1 MIVVADTGPINYLVL
16 IDCVHV
22 LPALFGSVRVPTAV
36 IDELQHAAAPSP
48 VRAWAA
54 QPPEW
59 LSIVA
64 SATLPGLAHLDAG
77 EAAALSYAA
86 AVAAQGEPTLVLMD
100 EIKGR
105 RAAERMGLAVRGTLG
120 VLDLAGAQK
129 LVRTTEA
136 LTRLQ
141 ATSFHAQPHIM
152 QAFLERARQ
161 REA

>member
-22 LPALFGSVRVPTAV
+22 LPLLFGSVRVPTAV
-36 IDELQHAAAPSP
+36 IEELRHGSAPSA

-54 QPPEW
+54 QPPGW

-64 SATLPGLAHLDAG
+64 SATLPDLSHLDAG

-86 AVAAQGEPTLVLMD
+86 AVAANGESTLVLMD

-120 VLDLAGAQK
+120 VLDLAGAQR
-129 LVRTTEA
+129 LLRTTDA
-136 LTRLQ
+136 LTRLKT
-141 ATSFHAQPHIM
+141 TSFHAQPHIM
-152 QAFLERARQ
+152 QAFLDRARQ